1 VRCAACG
8 HGITTPDQ
16 AMQVNGRHTHAFFNP
31 AGIAFELRCFRSAP
45 GISVEGAPTGEFS
58 WFSGCRWQI
67 ALCSS
72 CRTHLG
78 WLFTGA
84 RSFAGLISG
93 RIRISPAND

>member
-1 VRCAACG
+1 
-8 HGITTPDQ
+8 
-16 AMQVNGRHTHAFFNP
+16 MQVNGRHTHAFFNP
-31 AGIAFELRCFRSAP
+31 AGIVFELRCSALP
-45 GISVEGAPTGEFS
+45 RESASRAHRPANFLVPRL
-58 WFSGCRWQI
+58 RWRI